1 MLRLAPLLGFCLSA
15 ALLGCSEPSST
26 ATLVSAPVSDAPPGA
41 SIPASALEST
51 PANTAGV
58 AASGNFPR
66 ELSTRELLE
75 ASNAAMRA
83 VESAHLVYEA
93 TTEVGDQ
100 VSLFVGIEGD
110 YQAPD
115 RFRYSM
121 STGFGP
127 VSGSLRYEYTMIGT
141 RAFLK
146 DPESGVWRPDPAAQ
160 NPFVFFSLDGGP
172 PEGLAINFDPGAFE
186 GFTVAEGELDGESV
200 YHLRGNPSDK
210 AYSDSLDA
218 IRMAVLGQTPEGAAE
233 GGLPEGNVEIE
244 YWIGT
249 EDFLARRVRGLF
261 EVSGQDH
268 TGESITLKSEVI
280 LVLSDYGKPVDIRD
294 P

>member
-1 MLRLAPLLGFCLSA
+1 VL
-15 ALLGCSEPSST
+15 EP
-26 ATLVSAPVSDAPPGA
+26 
-41 SIPASALEST
+41 T
-51 PANTAGV
+51 PDNTDGV
-58 AASGNFPR
+58 VASGNFPR
-66 ELSTRELLE
+66 ELSIRKLLE

-93 TTEVGDQ
+93 TTAVGDQ

-127 VSGSLRYEYTMIGT
+127 VSGAFRHEYTMIGT

-160 NPFVFFSLDGGP
+160 NPFMFFSLDGDP

-186 GFTVAEGELDGESV
+186 GFTVSEGELDGESV
-200 YHLRGNPSDK
+200 YHLRGNPSDN

-233 GGLPEGNVEIE
+233 GGLPAGKVEIE

-268 TGESITLKSEVI
+268 TGESITVRSEVT
-280 LVLSDYGKPVDIRD
+280 LALSDYGRPVDIQE